1 MKDLVLLA
9 LNFSIKILYYNVIKK
24 QTVMIYKIYQLD
36 LSKESVKNSRK
47 LFERWEWLI
56 KYDGGFNFQD
66 YKQVYEGETNLDE
79 KFDDITILDNLFTKF
94 NLNHPEDFHGHSLSV
109 SDVIVLGD
117 KMYFCDDFGWKE
129 IL

>member
-1 MKDLVLLA
+1 
-9 LNFSIKILYYNVIKK
+9 
-24 QTVMIYKIYQLD
+24 MIYKIYQLD
-36 LSKESVKNSRK
+36 HTKESVKNSHK
-47 LFERWEWLI
+47 MFERWEWLI

-109 SDVIVLGD
+109 SDVVILGD
-117 KMYFCDDFGWKE
+117 KMYFCDNFGWKE
-129 IL
+129 IK

>member
-1 MKDLVLLA
+1 
-9 LNFSIKILYYNVIKK
+9 
-24 QTVMIYKIYQLD
+24 MIYKIYQLD